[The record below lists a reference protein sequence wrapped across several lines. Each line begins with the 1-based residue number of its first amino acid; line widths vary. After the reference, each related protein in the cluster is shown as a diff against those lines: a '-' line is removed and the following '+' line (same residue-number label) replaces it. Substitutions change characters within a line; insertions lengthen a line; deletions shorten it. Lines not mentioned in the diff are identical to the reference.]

1 MQQKNDITDANI
13 LMRSFANDFDVINT
27 VPCQYFSEGLLRR
40 LQRHVMIAYNHVTHI
55 DYSAYFN
62 YFGGGSARKR
72 SYQDLKAMRKG
83 QLANTKS
90 RRLEQNFMLRASQRI
105 KCPMTIVYIRVM
117 CELFSLDT
125 FSMGFL
131 GWSFLRGAHV

>member
-1 MQQKNDITDANI
+1 MQQKNDIIDANI

-62 YFGGGSARKR
+62 YFGGGSVKNR
-72 SYQDLKAMRKG
+72 SYQDLKAMRKNNWQTRSHEG
-83 QLANTKS
+83 LS
-90 RRLEQNFMLRASQRI
+90 EIF
-105 KCPMTIVYIRVM
+105 C
-117 CELFSLDT
+117 
-125 FSMGFL
+125 
-131 GWSFLRGAHV
+131 

>member
-1 MQQKNDITDANI
+1 MQQKNDSIDANI
-13 LMRSFANDFDVINT
+13 LTRGFAVDFDVVNT
-27 VPCQYFSEGLLRR
+27 AHANSEGLLRR
-40 LQRHVMIAYNHVTHI
+40 LQRHVMIAYNHITHI

-90 RRLEQNFMLRASQRI
+90 
-105 KCPMTIVYIRVM
+105 
-117 CELFSLDT
+117 
-125 FSMGFL
+125 
-131 GWSFLRGAHV
+131 